1 MAGDFI
7 YIKKIMKGIRE
18 MSGKRGAVIVVAF
31 CAILTALLFLLNFQ
45 VFRILSGFE
54 EAGKSPEA
62 AAPVAD
68 GSGVRPRAPE
78 SEPSGARDNGT
89 GEISGKIT
97 GRTKIDDFVAPS
109 LWIGA
114 QNESKDAGCL
124 TVSSKNGDARVFR
137 KFDGFLNLQKYIYV
151 EMNIS
156 GRKSIKWLSMYLVE
170 DINEANYF
178 ECDLLP
184 AAREGANVFS
194 LNKKDFN
201 VGSGLPAWNGISAI
215 KFAFG
220 TKDNEFSAITI
231 SEIGT
236 YDASPLCSIW
246 FDDGWKTAYSVA
258 YPAMKEKGFKGTLS
272 VVSSQVGYPAFCGES
287 ELRQMYDYGWDLVNH
302 TEGHKDLTA
311 LSAYEVERQISACRE
326 YLDSRGFTRASDNF
340 VPPMCATNE
349 KVDEIIREYAATSRV
364 YGNDDNNLP
373 VMDPYH
379 LRYREVFSYI
389 EPETVERW
397 IDDAAQYHQWLILLF
412 HTLGDS
418 AESTTSY
425 PTGNFNAIIDYL
437 YGQREKIRVVTV
449 SEALKAGSVQEAQT
463 SPAVNAGAGSG
474 WVLEWEDGFNGG
486 AIDAGSW
493 NIVSAAPYKNNELQT
508 YRASNVSVSDGCLRI
523 ISSVEK
529 KKYYSGQVSTENK
542 KLFKYG
548 KIEIRAKLPSGKGI
562 FPAFWLV
569 PQSGRR
575 YPEIDIVE
583 YLGKE
588 PGSIWNVFHY
598 PTPGGHETCFYQV
611 KGKRFDTRFHV
622 YTIEWLPGSL
632 KWFIDGAE
640 TFSVKNHVPDEK
652 MFLIINT
659 AVGGD
664 WPGDPGN
671 SKKFPRRMLIDYVR
685 YYKNGV

>member
-18 MSGKRGAVIVVAF
+18 MSGKRGAVMVVAF

-45 VFRILSGFE
+45 VYRVLDGFE
-54 EAGKSPEA
+54 KAGKSTEA

-68 GSGVRPRAPE
+68 AGEGQPRAE
-78 SEPSGARDNGT
+78 NREPYRARDNET
-89 GEISGKIT
+89 REMNQKIE
-97 GRTKIDDFVAPS
+97 GRTKIDDFIAPS

-114 QNESKDAGCL
+114 QNESKDTGCI
-124 TVSSKNGDARVFR
+124 TVSSKNGDAQVFR
-137 KFDGFLNLQKYIYV
+137 KFDGYLNLQKYIYV

-170 DINEANYF
+170 DIDEANYF

-194 LNKKDFN
+194 LNKKDFK

-220 TKDNEFSAITI
+220 TKDGEFSAITI

-258 YPAMKEKGFKGTLS
+258 YPAMKEKGFEGTLS
-272 VVSSQVGYPAFCGES
+272 VVSSQVGYPAFCCES
-287 ELRQMYDYGWDLVNH
+287 ELKEMYDYGWDLVNH

-311 LSAYEVERQISACRE
+311 LCAYEVKRQISACRE
-326 YLDSRGFTRASDNF
+326 YLDSHGFTRASDNF

-349 KVDEIIREYAATSRV
+349 KVDEIIKEYAATSRV
-364 YGNDDNNLP
+364 YGNEDNNLP

-389 EPETVERW
+389 APETVERW
-397 IDDAAQYHQWLILLF
+397 IDDAAENHVWLILLF
-412 HTLGDS
+412 HTLGDR
-418 AESTTSY
+418 AESATSY
-425 PTGNFNAIIDYL
+425 PIGSFNTIIGYL
-437 YGQREKIRVVTV
+437 YAQREKIRVVTV
-449 SEALKAGSVQEAQT
+449 SEAMKAGAAQPAQT
-463 SPAVNAGAGSG
+463 PAVNAGAKTE
-474 WVLEWEDGFNGG
+474 WVLEWEDGFDGG
-486 AIDAGSW
+486 AVDAGSW

-508 YRASNVSVSDGCLRI
+508 YRASDVSVSGGRLRI
-523 ISSVEK
+523 TSSVEK

-542 KLFKYG
+542 RLFKYG
-548 KIEIRAKLPSGKGI
+548 KIEIRAKIPSGKGI

-588 PGSIWNVFHY
+588 PGSIWNVLHY
-598 PTPGGHETCFYQV
+598 PAPSGHETYSYQV

-622 YTIEWLPGSL
+622 YAVEWLPGSL
-632 KWFIDGAE
+632 KWFIDGTE

-652 MFLIINT
+652 MFLVINT

-664 WPGDPGN
+664 WPGEPGGD
-671 SKKFPRRMLIDYVR
+671 KEFPRRMLIDYVR